1 MQSIKIDH
9 LGPIRNSGKIE
20 LNQTNLLI
28 GEQASG
34 KSTFCKAV
42 YCFREF
48 QTQTLSSLYSWVINQ
63 SDENI
68 RDVIRKLKKLF
79 QSRFE
84 SLLGPKSAFPDDL
97 DVTFWYTEENYI
109 HVTVTAKLKY
119 LSIFFSKSLV
129 KNLLSVQNEKEIVSE
144 RRKRVDVL
152 EIATA
157 ILEDRIYQIL
167 VQKTEQIFGDR
178 MENFYIPAGRA
189 MISLLSH
196 QRTRLDYGSM
206 DPINV
211 QYMRE
216 IERLQKVYSDGI
228 SHLAELYT
236 EQNRDFDANEMIHR
250 IGDGVQGEYVIRNG
264 QEYLIPAGADTELVP
279 IENTS
284 SGQQEVLWIYQQLY
298 YMILKKQKAF
308 VVIEEPESH
317 LYPTMQKDILDFIVM
332 YQHLTGGS
340 VLVTTHSP
348 YLLTETNNLCYAG
361 RLRKTRKADVVQL
374 MGEYGYL
381 DEDKV
386 NALRFN
392 RKSGKIE
399 NLMQDHEILAERID
413 EVSDKINRIYTSL
426 YDLDEGFE

>member
-20 LNQTNLLI
+20 LNQTNILI

-42 YCFREF
+42 YCFRDF
-48 QTQTLSSLYSWVINQ
+48 QAKTLSYLYSRIVYHVW
-63 SDENI
+63 EN
-68 RDVIRKLKKLF
+68 RDVIYELKRTL
-79 QSRFE
+79 QSQFE
-84 SLLGPKSAFPDDL
+84 SLLGPKSALPDDL
-97 DVTFWYTEENYI
+97 DVTFWYTREN
-109 HVTVTAKLKY
+109 
-119 LSIFFSKSLV
+119 SIRIKIDVHSKQLLILFSE
-129 KNLLSVQNEKEIVSE
+129 NLQTGIRS
-144 RRKRVDVL
+144 VL
-152 EIATA
+152 EKIQEKSKRLHRPDLTKVEEF
-157 ILEDRIYQIL
+157 LLNHEIYGTL
-167 VQKTEQIFGDR
+167 AEETEHIFDDH
-178 MENFYIPAGRA
+178 METFYIPAGRA

-196 QRTRLDYGSM
+196 QKTRLDYDSM
-206 DPINV
+206 DPVNV

-216 IERLQKVYSDGI
+216 MESLQKEYSDGI
-228 SHLAELYT
+228 SHLAEQYP
-236 EQNRDFDANEMIHR
+236 EQNRGFDANELVHR
-250 IGDGVQGEYVIRNG
+250 IRDGLQGEYVIRNG
-264 QEYLIPAGADTELVP
+264 QEYLIPAGAETELVP

-298 YMILKKQKAF
+298 YMILRKKKAF
-308 VVIEEPESH
+308 VIIEEPESH

-340 VLVTTHSP
+340 VIVTTHSP

-381 DEDKV
+381 DEEKL

-413 EVSDKINRIYTSL
+413 EVSDEINRIYTRL
-426 YDLDEGFE
+426 YDLDEGLE

>member
-1 MQSIKIDH
+1 MQNIKIDH

-48 QTQTLSSLYSWVINQ
+48 QTQALSDLYSMILYHTYE
-63 SDENI
+63 SS
-68 RDVIRKLKKLF
+68 DVIYELKKTMR
-79 QSRFE
+79 SRFE
-84 SLLGPKSAFPDDL
+84 ALLGPKSALPEDL
-97 DVTFWYTEENYI
+97 DVTFWYTEENWI
-109 HVTVTAKLKY
+109 RIRITAHSKY
-119 LSIFFSKSLV
+119 PLIFFSD
-129 KNLLSVQNEKEIVSE
+129 NLTTEIQSALEEIKEASGQVNRTDLPKAAAS
-144 RRKRVDVL
+144 
-152 EIATA
+152 
-157 ILEDRIYQIL
+157 ILDDRIYRML
-167 VQKTEQIFGDR
+167 VQKTEQIFGDC
-178 MENFYIPAGRA
+178 METFYIPAGRA

-196 QRTRLDYGSM
+196 QKTRLDYGSL
-206 DPINV
+206 DPVNV

-216 IERLQKVYSDGI
+216 MESLQKEYSDGI
-228 SHLAELYT
+228 SHLAEQYP
-236 EQNRDFDANEMIHR
+236 EQNRGFDANELVHR
-250 IGDGVQGEYVIRNG
+250 IRDGLQGEYVIRNG
-264 QEYLIPAGADTELVP
+264 QEYLIPAGAETELVP

-298 YMILKKQKAF
+298 YMILRKKKAF
-308 VVIEEPESH
+308 VIIEEPESH
-317 LYPTMQKDILDFIVM
+317 LYPTMQKDILDFIVT

-381 DEDKV
+381 DEEKL

-413 EVSDKINRIYTSL
+413 EVSDEINRIYTRL
-426 YDLDEGFE
+426 YDLDEGLE